1 MDAVTTTTL
10 AYVLEDRS
18 PLAKYVFEFVCSNLG
33 VTAELL
39 DVDAAA
45 TRPHV
50 LYGNRPLPMSRLT
63 IPAGSTGTVW
73 EDLLRGRLDPSSISS
88 HVPFDLIGAIG
99 ALLTDAVNADRPA
112 SAYDRHGR
120 LRFAASFQAE
130 HGIAD
135 VPVVNEYVR
144 LLGALAQ
151 RDLGVGPVPRWP
163 YGKRAAIGLSHDVD
177 GPDKYAVLRAF
188 RERRR
193 PPLRAAPHFYAK
205 TLLALGRRM
214 RDHHPDNFWLF
225 DKIMGVEASLGLRS
239 TFFFASMPS
248 YGPWGRAPDVMYD
261 VAWPM
266 FRPVFA
272 SMLAGGFEVGLHAS
286 YTAHEALERFT
297 REKQRLEDVAGSTIA
312 GVRHHYWHLGP
323 DEARTL
329 SFHEQAGF
337 VYDCSLAFNDHP
349 GFRRNVALPF
359 RPWHAQSARPLG
371 IVQIPTFCM
380 DGSLFAADQ
389 TSAEAVDNISQY
401 IDAIKRVGGVGA
413 IDWHVRTAYPANTE
427 FAEWG
432 RAYLQVLD
440 RLAADGEVWVTNLG
454 ALANWAIERQPRL
467 PEVAL
472 TT

>member
-1 MDAVTTTTL
+1 MNAGSTTTL
-10 AYVLEDRS
+10 ACVLEDPS
-18 PLAKYVFEFVCSNLG
+18 PLAQYVFEFVCSNLG
-33 VTAELL
+33 MTAELL
-39 DVDAAA
+39 DPNAAA

-50 LYGNRPLPMSRLT
+50 FYGHRPLPTSRLT
-63 IPAGSTGTVW
+63 IPARSTDTIW
-73 EDLLRGRLDPSSISS
+73 EEVLRGRLDPSSISS
-88 HVPFDLIGAIG
+88 NVPFDLIGAIG
-99 ALLTDAVNADRPA
+99 ALLTDAVNADRPS

-120 LRFAASFQAE
+120 LRFAASFQAK

-135 VPVVNEYVR
+135 VPVVNQYVR
-144 LLGALAQ
+144 I
-151 RDLGVGPVPRWP
+151 LGVLIGREMGVRPLPRWP
-163 YGKRAAIGLSHDVD
+163 DGKRAAIGLSHDVD
-177 GPDKYAVLRAF
+177 GPDKYAVLRAL

-193 PPLRAAPHFYAK
+193 PPLRTAAHYYARA
-205 TLLALGRRM
+205 LLALGRRV

-225 DKIMGVEASLGLRS
+225 DQIMGVEAALGLRS

-248 YGPWGRAPDVMYD
+248 YGAWGGAPDVMYD

-286 YTAHEALERFT
+286 YTAHEAVERFAW
-297 REKQRLEDVAGSTIA
+297 EKQRLEEVTGSTIA
-312 GVRHHYWHLGP
+312 GVRHHYRHLGP

-329 SFHEQAGF
+329 SFHELAGF

-359 RPWHAQSARPLG
+359 RPWHAQSSRPLD
-371 IVQIPTFCM
+371 VLQIPTFCM
-380 DGSLFAADQ
+380 DGSLFAANQ

-427 FAEWG
+427 FAEWA
-432 RAYLQVLD
+432 RAYRRVLD
-440 RLAADGEVWVTNLG
+440 RLAADRELWVTNLG
-454 ALANWAIERQPRL
+454 ALANWVIGRRPRL
-467 PEVAL
+467 PEGAL
-472 TT
+472 IT